1 MAFPCNQFGNQEPG
15 TDAEILAFARSHGFP
30 DPTHT
35 AGFRMFAK
43 THVNGPETVPVW
55 SFLKNSKVGKG
66 HEIRWNYA
74 KFLVGANG
82 VPLKKYEAPF
92 DLKKIARDV
101 EDALQALSD
110 VRAEYDSGF

>member
-1 MAFPCNQFGNQEPG
+1 MAFPCNQFGKQEPG

-43 THVNGPETVPVW
+43 TLVNGPETVPVW
-55 SFLKNSKVGKG
+55 SFLKNSEVGKG

-74 KFLVGANG
+74 KFLIGANG
-82 VPLKKYEAPF
+82 ASYFLRGTPF
-92 DLKKIARDV
+92 DLKKISRDV

>member
-1 MAFPCNQFGNQEPG
+1 MFAA
-15 TDAEILAFARSHGFP
+15 DAAGSLAESSNDEILAFASSHGFP

-35 AGFRMFAK
+35 EGFRMFAK

-55 SFLKNSKVGKG
+55 RFLKNSKVGKG
-66 HEIRWNYA
+66 HDIRWNYA
-74 KFLVGANG
+74 KFLVGADG
-82 VPLKKYEAPF
+82 VPVKKYDAPF

>member
-1 MAFPCNQFGNQEPG
+1 MAFPCNQFGKQEPG

-55 SFLKNSKVGKG
+55 SFLKNSEVGKG
-66 HEIRWNYA
+66 DEIRWNYA
-74 KFLVGANG
+74 KFLIGANG